1 MDSQNLL
8 DEMVNGDS
16 VQILKAALPYLPSSG
31 QSVVSVFAKFLELQ
45 NTIHFF
51 HSSKG
56 NMEICSRQKSDPVEM
71 LTACSNACHGPA
83 KEKLNNMINT
93 LLMLQMLELSQTPA
107 PGISYGRHVCA
118 RRRT

>member
-16 VQILKAALPYLPSSG
+16 VQILKAALPYLQSSG

-56 NMEICSRQKSDPVEM
+56 NMEICSRQKSDPVG
-71 LTACSNACHGPA
+71 ADS
-83 KEKLNNMINT
+83 
-93 LLMLQMLELSQTPA
+93 LQQCLPRPCKRKTEQ
-107 PGISYGRHVCA
+107 YD
-118 RRRT
+118 

>member
-45 NTIHFF
+45 NTILP
-51 HSSKG
+51 K
-56 NMEICSRQKSDPVEM
+56 ETWKSVPDRKA
-71 LTACSNACHGPA
+71 T
-83 KEKLNNMINT
+83 
-93 LLMLQMLELSQTPA
+93 
-107 PGISYGRHVCA
+107 R
-118 RRRT
+118 

>member
-51 HSSKG
+51 HS
-56 NMEICSRQKSDPVEM
+56 C
-71 LTACSNACHGPA
+71 
-83 KEKLNNMINT
+83 NT
-93 LLMLQMLELSQTPA
+93 TL
-107 PGISYGRHVCA
+107 
-118 RRRT
+118 RTC

>member
-83 KEKLNNMINT
+83 KEKIDT
-93 LLMLQMLELSQTPA
+93 LLNTMAMIQIFELSQEKFT
-107 PGISYGRHVCA
+107 R
-118 RRRT
+118 